1 MISEQKFKEHKG
13 TVNFSDEPLAWE
25 QKSLAR

>member
-13 TVNFSDEPLAWE
+13 TGNFSDEPLAW
-25 QKSLAR
+25 

>member
-13 TVNFSDEPLAWE
+13 TGNFSDE
-25 QKSLAR
+25 SLVW

>member
-13 TVNFSDEPLAWE
+13 TRNFSDKPLVW
-25 QKSLAR
+25 